1 MIPVPRAPRLRRPR
15 GPSAARV
22 GSALS
27 VALGLHAA
35 AFLTACAEEESAML
49 VTVRVRPA
57 VVGATS
63 LAVELKN
70 GAGLAGDS
78 FELRDHPFPVT
89 FTVSSPGRTG
99 DLEVKVSAKNAD
111 GVLVGRGAATI
122 PILAETGEVLVDSAD
137 FVVNSDFVDDQFLT
151 NDFEASG
158 NQLSANPGT
167 GEWTA
172 SFRQRCTTTGC
183 NVYARRFD
191 RNGQPLTS
199 GVAGSNAFPVNTARA
214 GVISSSAAAGNADK
228 TILLWESVTAGTET
242 ADGVACRAYDRAGT
256 ASATT
261 EKRIATDLGTDVV
274 SATAL
279 PNGTFAASWAGRTV
293 AGDPL
298 NIRTL
303 VVDSNCNALSTLTPV
318 GTLLPTGGLRQSSIA
333 ASGADSYLIAWKS
346 ENTVRARSVALNG
359 TPATPD
365 TLLLTPPAGED
376 FAMVRLAANN
386 NGYVLIVARKAG
398 TKTSLEMYRVTAS
411 ATAAPALVGSATV
424 ITDKIDGIF
433 EGFAVASHPLG
444 PVLVTW
450 HGCGTERGDG
460 EGCGV
465 FARVIATNGTPI
477 GEPFL
482 VATTTA
488 LDQSNTSVV
497 PITAADGGPLFVVAW
512 NDASTAAPDIGG
524 LAVRARI
531 IYPQLP

>member
-1 MIPVPRAPRLRRPR
+1 
-15 GPSAARV
+15 
-22 GSALS
+22 
-27 VALGLHAA
+27 
-35 AFLTACAEEESAML
+35 ML

-78 FELRDHPFPVT
+78 FELRGRAFPVT

-99 DLEVKVSAKNAD
+99 DLEVKVSARNAD
-111 GVLVGRGAATI
+111 GVLVGRGTATI

-158 NQLSANPGT
+158 NQLSANPA

-191 RNGQPLTS
+191 RNGQPLPS
-199 GVAGSNAFPVNTARA
+199 GAAATNAFAVNTARA
-214 GVISSSAAAGNADK
+214 GVVSSSATAANADR
-228 TILLWESVTAGTET
+228 TLLLWETVATGTET
-242 ADGVACRAYDRAGT
+242 ADGVACRSYDRAGMAT
-256 ASATT
+256 ATT
-261 EKRIATDLGTDVV
+261 EKRIISESGTDVV
-274 SATAL
+274 AVTRL
-279 PNGTFAASWAGRTV
+279 PNGTFAASWAGRAV

-298 NIRTL
+298 NIRTI
-303 VVDSNCNALSTLTPV
+303 VVDGACNPVSALQQV

-346 ENTVRARSVALNG
+346 ENTVRARSIALNG
-359 TPATPD
+359 TPASPD
-365 TLLLTPPAGED
+365 TPLLTPPVGED

-386 NGYVLIVARKAG
+386 NGYVLVAARKAG
-398 TKTSLEMYRVTAS
+398 TKTSLEMYRVSAS
-411 ATAAPALVGSATV
+411 AAAAPALVGTPTL
-424 ITDKIDGIF
+424 ITDKLDGLF
-433 EGFAVASHPLG
+433 DGFAVASHPLG

-477 GEPFL
+477 SEPFL

-497 PITAADGGPLFVVAW
+497 PITAEDGGPLFVVAW

>member
-1 MIPVPRAPRLRRPR
+1 MIPVARTSRFPRVRAVL
-15 GPSAARV
+15 GA
-22 GSALS
+22 
-27 VALGLHAA
+27 ALGLVAA
-35 AFLTACAEEESAML
+35 SSPSACSEEESAML
-49 VTVRVRPA
+49 VTVKVRPA

-63 LAVELKN
+63 LTVELKN

-78 FELRDHPFPVT
+78 FELRDKTFPVT

-99 DLEVKVSAKNAD
+99 DLELRVLAKDAD
-111 GVLVGRGAATI
+111 GVLVGRGTATI

-137 FVVNSDFVDDQFLT
+137 FVVNSTFVDDQFLT

-158 NQLSANPGT
+158 NQLSANAA

-172 SFRQRCTTTGC
+172 SFRQRCTTIGC
-183 NVYARRFD
+183 DVLARRFD
-191 RNGQPLTS
+191 RNGQPLSS
-199 GVAGSNAFPVNTARA
+199 GTAGAAAFPVNTARA
-214 GVISSSAAAGNADK
+214 GVISSSATAANAAK
-228 TILLWESVTAGTET
+228 TLLLWESVATGTET
-242 ADGVACRAYDRAGT
+242 ADGVACRSYDRAGT
-256 ASATT
+256 FSGV
-261 EKRIATDLGTDVV
+261 EKDIAADLGTDVISV
-274 SATAL
+274 TAL
-279 PNGTFAASWAGRTV
+279 PNGTFAAAWAGRTV
-293 AGDPL
+293 VGDPL
-298 NIRTL
+298 NIRTM
-303 VVDSNCNALSTLTPV
+303 VVDGNCTSLSALAPV

-365 TLLLTPPAGED
+365 TLLLTPPTGED

-386 NGYVLIVARKAG
+386 NGYVLVAARKAG

-411 ATAAPALVGSATV
+411 AANAPALVGSATV
-424 ITDKIDGIF
+424 ITDKIDGLF

-450 HGCGTERGDG
+450 HGCGAERGDG

-477 GEPFL
+477 SEPFL

-488 LDQSNTSVV
+488 LDQSNTSVAA
-497 PITAADGGPLFVVAW
+497 ITAEDGGPLFVVAW
-512 NDASTAAPDIGG
+512 NDASTAPPDIGG